1 MKPRLSTA
9 EKLKFVGLLVFLL
22 LIVLIGVLLMPH
34 FAKLGTDEGRLQL
47 IAEINQ
53 AGVWGVLICL
63 GLQFV
68 QVVVAFIPGEVV
80 QLAIGAIY
88 GPIAGIF
95 VTELGALISSAFI
108 FFMVRKL
115 GAPFVHTMISAKH
128 ADKLR
133 FFQESKR
140 LDVIVFVL
148 FLIPGLPKDIF
159 TYLVPL
165 TEMRTANF
173 LILST
178 LGRLPGIAAS
188 AFIGDAAMQGNYVGA
203 VVVAVVAGGLGIL
216 GIVFNQQIMNL
227 VSRLQRASKALRSK
241 QSPAPDSPP
250 DPPQDQTNHR

>member
-9 EKLKFVGLLVFLL
+9 DKLKFVGLLVFLL
-22 LIVLIGVLLMPH
+22 LIVLTGVLLMPH

-47 IAEINQ
+47 IADINH
-53 AGVWGVLICL
+53 AGIWGVLICL

-88 GPIAGIF
+88 GPVAGIF
-95 VTELGALISSAFI
+95 VTALGALISSAFI

-115 GAPFVHTMISAKH
+115 GAPFVHAMVSSKH

-133 FFQESKR
+133 FFQETKR

-165 TEMRTANF
+165 TEMRATNF

-188 AFIGDAAMQGNYVGA
+188 AFIGDAAVQGNYVGA

-216 GIVFNQQIMNL
+216 GIVFNRQIMNL
-227 VSRLQRASKALRSK
+227 VDRLQRRFGRGRK
-241 QSPAPDSPP
+241 
-250 DPPQDQTNHR
+250 